1 MTILRIEHKVRDYDR
16 WKAAFD
22 DDPMDRKGSGV
33 RRYRI
38 ARATD
43 NPDYVMIDL
52 ELETATQAKTMLSG
66 LQDLWPRLDG
76 VLIDGPKGR
85 IFDITEAQDV

>member
-43 NPDYVMIDL
+43 NPDFVMIEL
-52 ELETATQAKTMLSG
+52 ELDTVTQAERMLAG
-66 LQDLWPRLDG
+66 LQDMWPRLEG

-85 IFDITEAQDV
+85 IFDITEAQEI